1 MNMWHALFDLFRS
14 LILVCLLRGSS
25 SQAAVANR
33 AAAVTQSFQLRP
45 SSATQSAAHKP
56 PTSAAPSPAAPPTAN
71 PITDAAPTSRPTADS
86 VSDLV
91 NSHKQPLPA
100 AQISQQGE
108 PIETQGY
115 RGRQQQADVSGY
127 STNQQQ
133 SQASQQTLNLHQ
145 SDVYSP
151 LRASAPYQVSIV
163 QCLV

>member
-1 MNMWHALFDLFRS
+1 MPYSTCFHHLF
-14 LILVCLLRGSS
+14 CLHRGST

-56 PTSAAPSPAAPPTAN
+56 PTSAAPPPAAPSAAN
-71 PITDAAPTSRPTADS
+71 PITNAAPTSRLTADS
-86 VSDLV
+86 VSNLA

-100 AQISQQGE
+100 PQISQQGE
-108 PIETQGY
+108 PTQPQEY
-115 RGRQQQADVSGY
+115 RGSQQQANVSRH

-133 SQASQQTLNLHQ
+133 SQASQQTLNSHQ

-163 QCLV
+163 QCLVQ